1 MEQTSN
7 SKHLNTISIRHI
19 ANSIRTHGSGIINT
33 TVNFTY
39 QFLRKKFVVFSQFL
53 YDEHIKSRLSKDL
66 KFFKE
71 NKKALDQKYPLDR
84 AAKFNRAIRKLGL
97 MPDGVSTYLDQF
109 RLLITHI
116 GNAMGFVRMVRSG
129 GIQHTSLSIRFVPDI
144 DDIQDFRHLVSSE
157 NLPPDMHKVAEAL
170 DLTLENLSSNF
181 SSSNEYFK
189 ILVQVFSSQ
198 LSDEKQTHLNNFYL
212 ILPPLTVNYVEHITA
227 AKEKIFK
234 KNIDG
239 AAFTDDGF
247 SMGLAYCLTLLGKL
261 LI

>member
-1 MEQTSN
+1 
-7 SKHLNTISIRHI
+7 
-19 ANSIRTHGSGIINT
+19 
-33 TVNFTY
+33 
-39 QFLRKKFVVFSQFL
+39 
-53 YDEHIKSRLSKDL
+53 
-66 KFFKE
+66 
-71 NKKALDQKYPLDR
+71 
-84 AAKFNRAIRKLGL
+84 

-144 DDIQDFRHLVSSE
+144 DDIQTFAQLVRQE
-157 NLPPDMHKVAEAL
+157 NLPAEMEKVAEAL
-170 DLTLENLSSNF
+170 DSTLENLSSNF
-181 SSSNEYFK
+181 TNSNEYFRL
-189 ILVQVFSSQ
+189 LVEVFSNQ
-198 LSDEKQTHLNNFYL
+198 LNDEKQTHLSHFYL
-212 ILPPLTVNYVEHITA
+212 ILPPLTVNYVEHITS

-261 LI
+261 KISLHQIIFFLQTNGSRRTPCTGLRVSRAT